1 MSVKVPREGFVFR
14 WYRKNWETRMGREDR
29 LTRKEKKAARRA
41 RANQRILRRRRI
53 LMRIFLLFLILAA
66 IIGTYFYY
74 MINVRGKQEPGT
86 QVTATTAGPLYS
98 LKDVRAML
106 NLTPTVKR
114 AAFQGRAAEIDYG
127 TYVVPGLEATKTQ
140 IFREQG
146 TFDMCTSMTPQG
158 LCVTEEYLIISAYCH
173 SGTHNSVLYV
183 VDKTTHEYVKT
194 IVLRN
199 KAHVGGLAYDPIHS
213 TVWISGMSGGI
224 PQVNALTLKQIKE
237 YRFAKE
243 YKAVSYSQSYD
254 LYAINRNSFL
264 TYYNNCLYIGYFTDN
279 SASVLEEYRIGED
292 GTLVTQTLNDSLGT
306 GVSSVGLTPLALPS
320 DTRVITKQ
328 AQGVAFYKDM
338 LLFSH
343 SYGILP
349 SSLSV
354 YKNSIQKLL
363 EESTMLQKIRFP
375 GKMEQIYVDGD
386 DMYVLFES
394 AAYCYRY
401 TSLTRID
408 RVLKVNLKTLLN
420 YEE

>member
-1 MSVKVPREGFVFR
+1 MEQG
-14 WYRKNWETRMGREDR
+14 DR
-29 LTRKEKKAARRA
+29 LSKKEKKEQKRA
-41 RANQRILRRRRI
+41 RANQRIVRRHRIMLRI
-53 LMRIFLLFLILAA
+53 LLTLLILAA
-66 IIGTYFYY
+66 LIGAYFYY
-74 MINVRGKQEPGT
+74 MLNIRAKQEPET
-86 QVTATTAGPLYS
+86 DRTATTTSSLYT
-98 LKDVRAML
+98 LKDIRDML
-106 NLTPTVKR
+106 SLTPKVK
-114 AAFQGRAAEIDYG
+114 AAVLQGRATEIDYG
-127 TYVVPGLEATKTQ
+127 TYVVPGLAATKTQ
-140 IFREQG
+140 VYREQG
-146 TFDMCTSMTPQG
+146 TCDMCTSMTPQG

-213 TVWISGMSGGI
+213 TVWISGMSGGVA
-224 PQVNALTLKQIKE
+224 QVNALTLKQIKE
-237 YRFAKE
+237 YRFTKE
-243 YKAVSYSQSYD
+243 YKAIVYSQSYD

-279 SASVLEEYRIGED
+279 SASVLEEYKIAED
-292 GTLVTQTLNDSLGT
+292 GSLVTQTLTDTLNAGI
-306 GVSSVGLTPLALPS
+306 GLSQIALPS

-343 SYGILP
+343 SYGVLP
-349 SSLSV
+349 SYLMV
-354 YKNSIQKLL
+354 YHNSIQKLL
-363 EESTMLQKIRFP
+363 EESTMIQKIRFP
-375 GKMEQIYVDGD
+375 AKMEQIYVDGD

-394 AAYCYRY
+394 AAYAYRY